1 LDTISAPLLDR
12 CEVIQLSGYTY
23 DEKLNITTRFLLPK
37 QIEANALTNA
47 RLEITDLALTSIVT
61 KYVEIHFRGVLN
73 EH

>member
-1 LDTISAPLLDR
+1 LDTISTPLLDR
-12 CEVIQLSGYTY
+12 CEIIQLSGYTY

-61 KYVEIHFRGVLN
+61 KYVEIHSRGGLN

>member
-12 CEVIQLSGYTY
+12 CEIIQLSGYTY

-61 KYVEIHFRGVLN
+61 KYVEIHSRGGLN

>member
-61 KYVEIHFRGVLN
+61 KYVQIHSRDVLN